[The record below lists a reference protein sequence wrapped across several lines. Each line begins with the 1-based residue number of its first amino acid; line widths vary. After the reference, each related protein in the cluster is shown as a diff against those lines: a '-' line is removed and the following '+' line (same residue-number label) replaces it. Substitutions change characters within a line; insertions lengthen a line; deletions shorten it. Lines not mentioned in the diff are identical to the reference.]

1 MKNLSSSNVQTVVLV
16 LNMQEGMC
24 KESKQIGNDSSIP
37 KDNRQWLQR
46 KENEAAENRKG
57 FFNDLAED
65 IQGFLNKM
73 RNYGAHIVWGLSDE
87 KFNERLGNIYHGMS
101 ANEKM
106 DSFLTKTDESAYKEN
121 VEFFE
126 KLKRDAEADGKT
138 LEIKVCGSWVDCVA
152 DTVIDLS
159 KAGYDV
165 QIVRN
170 LVLHGSETSVS
181 SNQRKSA
188 YTGFIIE
195 RTGEDTGKGTKIS
208 ETAGGILAEQ
218 RNIVCQ
224 NSSFSMFHL
233 LD

>member
-1 MKNLSSSNVQTVVLV
+1 MSNEMKNLSSSNVQTVVLV

-138 LEIKVCGSWVDCVA
+138 LPNDYSQPLVQPWPWI
-152 DTVIDLS
+152 
-159 KAGYDV
+159 GYGWQSESPALRWRSRDA
-165 QIVRN
+165 RN
-170 LVLHGSETSVS
+170 SDS
-181 SNQRKSA
+181 
-188 YTGFIIE
+188 
-195 RTGEDTGKGTKIS
+195 
-208 ETAGGILAEQ
+208 
-218 RNIVCQ
+218 
-224 NSSFSMFHL
+224 
-233 LD
+233 